1 MIGLIIFIL
10 VYIALDIYAFQS
22 IERLN
27 KSRKLRAIYIGLSIL
42 MMAVLFISFTG
53 DRQAGT
59 FAGVRIYVIGI
70 FLAYMTLKIGLSIF
84 MLSEDIYRFFVW
96 LYRKIKSPDNKKTMP
111 SRRKFVSQLALGV
124 AAIPFASLIGGM
136 IKGKYNYR
144 VFKYTL
150 HFDDLPDAFDGYQV
164 TQFSDIHSGSF
175 DNADKVQYGIDM
187 INEQQSDA
195 VFFTGDLV
203 NTFASEFDDWK
214 AKFGQ
219 IKAKDGVFSILGNH
233 DYGDYHD
240 WKTQEDKK
248 QNFKNI
254 LKAHDDM
261 GWQLLM
267 NENTSIQRGEDQLR
281 IIGVENWGNGG
292 FKKNGDLDLA
302 TREMDP
308 ADFKI
313 LLSHDPSHWN
323 EVVKEHFSNCQ
334 LTLSGHTHGMQFGI
348 EIPGWFKWSPARF
361 RYPQWAGIYDHAR
374 KKINVN
380 RGFGYLA
387 YPGRVGIMPEITVIT
402 LRKGK
407 ALKA

>member
-1 MIGLIIFIL
+1 MLGLIIFIL
-10 VYIALDIYAFQS
+10 VYIALDIYAYQS

-27 KSRKLRAIYIGLSIL
+27 KSWKLRAFYIGVSIL
-42 MMAVLFISFTG
+42 MMTVLFISFSG

-70 FLAYMTLKIGLSIF
+70 FVAYMTLKIGLSIF

-96 LYRKIKSPDNKKTMP
+96 LYHRIKSSDNKKTIP

-175 DNADKVQYGIDM
+175 DNAEKVQYGIDM
-187 INEQQSDA
+187 INAQKSDA

-214 AKFGQ
+214 EKFGQ

-240 WKTQEDKK
+240 WKTQKDKK

-267 NENTSIQRGEDQLR
+267 NENTSIQRGNEKVR

-302 TREMDP
+302 SKNIDP
-308 ADFKI
+308 KDFKI

-323 EVVKEHFSNCQ
+323 EVVKDHSSNCQ

-348 EIPGWFKWSPARF
+348 EIPGWFKWSPARL
-361 RYPQWAGIYDHAR
+361 RYPQWAGIYEFAKR
-374 KKINVN
+374 RINVN

-402 LRKGK
+402 LKKGK
-407 ALKA
+407 G

>member
-42 MMAVLFISFTG
+42 MMAVLFISFSG

-70 FLAYMTLKIGLSIF
+70 FVAYMTLKIGLSIF

-96 LYRKIKSPDNKKTMP
+96 LYRKIKSSDDKKTMP

-323 EVVKEHFSNCQ
+323 EVVKEHSSNCQ